1 MAIRAVIFDYGLV
14 LSGPAV
20 PEARAR
26 LLQLTGLREEI
37 FDAHYWKYR
46 LDYDRGTLNGAA
58 YWKTIARDTGISLTS
73 EQISAIIEQDVLLWA
88 SVNPVMLEWVL
99 RLQAAGFKT
108 AVLSNMGE
116 DLLAHMR
123 QNFRWLDSFDHR
135 TWSCELDLVKPE
147 AAIYTHTLQALGAH
161 PEEALFLD
169 DKVENIEGARLV
181 GIHALLFT
189 NPETLAKELENF
201 PWASSLPPLPI
212 GALSA

>member
-26 LLQLTGLREEI
+26 LLQLTGLQEEI

-46 LDYDRGTLNGAA
+46 LDYDRGTLNGPA
-58 YWKTIARDTGISLTS
+58 YWKTIALDTGISLTG
-73 EQISAIIEQDVLLWA
+73 EQISAIVEQDVRLWA

-147 AAIYTHTLQALGAH
+147 EAIYTHTLQALGVQ
-161 PEEALFLD
+161 PQEALFLD
-169 DKVENIEGARLV
+169 DKGENIEGARLV

-189 NPETLAKELENF
+189 NPETLAEDLENS
-201 PWASSLPPLPI
+201 PWASNLPPLPM